1 MLCSCLTLGLLARY
15 FSELKAKKRLLQL
28 RMAKQKRA
36 QEVKDK
42 KEPPKGPLADSLE
55 LLTAR
60 KSPSRSRS
68 TSPMPSRES
77 SPAKR
82 SKTSLPDISA
92 LRNVDRLVIEDITL
106 FGTEEELRFVDSVYE
121 DESDDSETETS
132 DTQSS
137 AQGVGVVKKALV
149 GFHEKQG
156 QATDDSR
163 KAELMQQL
171 QQAKLR
177 LEAKKKALKER
188 KEQSIPE
195 NAETSSKP
203 SLEIV
208 EAESRSKLEELRRRQ
223 QELRQKNEIN
233 QLKNMVNSQRDLL
246 SKQGRELTEVSA
258 QLQTS
263 VDNINS
269 KRQLLDECEKRIADM
284 KNRKLIIER
293 MVRRTTEQLVQTRK
307 ALNEMKKSG

>member
-1 MLCSCLTLGLLARY
+1 
-15 FSELKAKKRLLQL
+15 
-28 RMAKQKRA
+28 MAKQKRA

-42 KEPPKGPLADSLE
+42 KEPNGSLADSLE
-55 LLTAR
+55 LLAAR
-60 KSPSRSRS
+60 NPPPRSRS

-77 SPAKR
+77 SPEKR
-82 SKTSLPDISA
+82 SKKAIPDISA
-92 LRNVDRLVIEDITL
+92 IRNIGGLVIEDVSL
-106 FGTEEELRFVDSVYE
+106 LGTDEELRFLDSVYE
-121 DESDDSETETS
+121 EEPDYSETETS
-132 DTQSS
+132 DTLNS
-137 AQGVGVVKKALV
+137 AQGVGFVKKALV
-149 GFHEKQG
+149 GFHEEQG
-156 QATDDSR
+156 QATDESR

-188 KEQSIPE
+188 KGQSIPE
-195 NAETSSKP
+195 NVETSSKR
-203 SLEIV
+203 SVEID
-208 EAESRSKLEELRRRQ
+208 EAESQSKLEELRRRQ

-233 QLKNMVNSQRDLL
+233 QLKNMVHSQRDLL

-263 VDNINS
+263 VDSVNS

-284 KNRKLIIER
+284 KNRKQIIER

-307 ALNEMKKSG
+307 ALNEMKKSD

>member
-15 FSELKAKKRLLQL
+15 FSELKAKKRLLRL

-55 LLTAR
+55 LLTAQN
-60 KSPSRSRS
+60 SPSRSRS

-82 SKTSLPDISA
+82 SLPDISA

-106 FGTEEELRFVDSVYE
+106 FGTDEELRFVDSVY
-121 DESDDSETETS
+121 DDDPDCSETETS

-137 AQGVGVVKKALV
+137 AQGVDFVKKALV
-149 GFHEKQG
+149 GFHEEQSP
-156 QATDDSR
+156 AIDESR

-195 NAETSSKP
+195 NAETRSKP

-263 VDNINS
+263 VDNVNS
-269 KRQLLDECEKRIADM
+269 KQQLLDECEKRIADM